1 MTPVFRRMHVRP
13 YSEVLHR
20 GRKGQLQVC
29 DGRIISGS
37 VLDKEMERNSD
48 LGEFSE
54 SSEIEDSV
62 FTKLRLHVVFIMEVQ
77 AQLSQVLQ
85 FGQSGR

>member
-1 MTPVFRRMHVRP
+1 
-13 YSEVLHR
+13 
-20 GRKGQLQVC
+20 
-29 DGRIISGS
+29 
-37 VLDKEMERNSD
+37 MERNSD
-48 LGEFSE
+48 LGEFAE

-62 FTKLRLHVVFIMEVQ
+62 FTKLCLHVVFIMEVQ